1 MAHLNLVTLPQ
12 HAPEDNGPL
21 LNHFQQINARVTASL
36 RRELFAHHLI
46 SPTQTG

>member
-1 MAHLNLVTLPQ
+1 MAHLNLLTLPQ

-21 LNHFQQINARVTASL
+21 LNHFQQIKAPVTASL
-36 RRELFAHHLI
+36 RRELFAHHTI